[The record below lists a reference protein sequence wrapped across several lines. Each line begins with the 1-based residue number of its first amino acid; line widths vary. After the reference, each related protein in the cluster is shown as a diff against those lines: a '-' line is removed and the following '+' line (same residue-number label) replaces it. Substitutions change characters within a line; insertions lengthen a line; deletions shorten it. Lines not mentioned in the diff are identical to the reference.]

1 MEWKEIATPKEDN
14 RSKIENLD
22 LIIFSL
28 KYPFV
33 HYNIIGIYISKI
45 ILKIMFNLFTVFRTA
60 LF

>member
-1 MEWKEIATPKEDN
+1 MEDI

-33 HYNIIGIYISKI
+33 HYNSIGMYILKI
-45 ILKIMFNLFTVFRTA
+45 ILKFMFNLFTVFRTK
-60 LF
+60 FS